1 MPDRSQDWLRQAK
14 RDLEHARESAAN
26 GKHEWACFAAQQ
38 AAEKAVKAFH
48 LSLGQE
54 AWGHMVSKLIQELPE
69 GIDLPAELLDKAR
82 ILDNSYIPARYP
94 NGHPEGSPFEY
105 FGSKQSKEAIAYAGE
120 IVEFVNNEM
129 AKQRGCN

>member
-1 MPDRSQDWLRQAK
+1 MPDRSLDWLRQAE

-38 AAEKAVKAFH
+38 AAEKAIKALH
-48 LSLGQE
+48 LFFGQE

-69 GIDLPAELLDKAR
+69 GIELPDELLDKAK

-94 NGHPEGSPFEY
+94 YGHPEGSPFEY
-105 FGSKQSKEAIAYAGE
+105 FGTKQSEEAIEYAGE

-129 AKQRGCN
+129 AK

>member
-1 MPDRSQDWLRQAK
+1 MPNRSLDWFRQAK
-14 RDLEHARESAAN
+14 RDLDHARESAVN

-38 AAEKAVKAFH
+38 AAEKAVKALH

-54 AWGHMVSKLIQELPE
+54 AWGHMVSKLIQELPKE
-69 GIDLPAELLDKAR
+69 IELPDELLDKAR

-94 NGHPEGSPFEY
+94 SGHPEGSPFEY
-105 FGSKQSKEAIAYAGE
+105 FGSKQSEEAIAYASE

-129 AKQRGCN
+129 AK